1 MSERQ
6 AKLKRKNEVVN
17 APEKK
22 KNSALDVVSNI
33 IIVVLILAVLGIG
46 GWAVYSKYSQ
56 MPSNE
61 DVVAPTISEYAQS
74 EGITAEEFLKKYGLS
89 DVAELNGDS
98 LISDAIAHMTLG
110 NYAAL
115 AGTDVAQIK
124 ESMGLGEEYTDETP
138 MSVIYE
144 EMAAVTEDAESENVE
159 EEETQ
164 VQE

>member
-22 KNSALDVVSNI
+22 KSALDIVSNI

-46 GWAVYSKYSQ
+46 GWAVYSKYGQ
-56 MPSNE
+56 KPSNQVT
-61 DVVAPTISEYAQS
+61 DPPTITEYAQT
-74 EGITAEEFLKKYGLS
+74 EGMSVEDFLAKYGLS
-89 DVAELNGDS
+89 EVTEINGDTSIAEAMSYMS
-98 LISDAIAHMTLG
+98 LS
-110 NYAAL
+110 NYATFV
-115 AGTDVAQIK
+115 GTDVSVIK
-124 ESMGLGEEYTDETP
+124 ESLKLGEEITDETP
-138 MSVIYE
+138 MAVVFE
-144 EMAAVTEDAESENVE
+144 TMTAASQDAEPTDV